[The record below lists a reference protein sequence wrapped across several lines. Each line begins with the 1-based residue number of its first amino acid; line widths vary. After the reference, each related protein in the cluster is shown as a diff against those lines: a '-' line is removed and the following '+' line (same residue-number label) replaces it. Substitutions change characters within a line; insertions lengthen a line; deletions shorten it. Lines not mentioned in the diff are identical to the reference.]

1 MMGGGFYV
9 PTMPKMAVKRSVTKA
24 FAKLAMFVEHPR
36 RRAAAAGLGQA
47 ESVTKAGVV
56 ALR

>member
-1 MMGGGFYV
+1 MENRHYV

-47 ESVTKAGVV
+47 ASVTKAGVV
-56 ALR
+56 LLR

>member
-1 MMGGGFYV
+1 
-9 PTMPKMAVKRSVTKA
+9 MPKMAVKRSVTKA
-24 FAKLAMFVEHPR
+24 LAKLAMFVEHPR

-56 ALR
+56 LLR